1 MQSILDRPHSQPAS
15 SPQRSYVRL
24 TYGAYADLLLRIPC
38 LTRFSNLPFKITPE
52 EMYDIFGK
60 YGAIRQIRVGDAND
74 TKGTAF
80 VIYEDIFDAKT
91 AYEHLQGF
99 NIMGRYLIVLYY
111 QPNKVTKKMNLARK
125 EEELKELKTYVR

>member
-1 MQSILDRPHSQPAS
+1 MGTIIHLHENNTHVPPDRAS
-15 SPQRSYVRL
+15 
-24 TYGAYADLLLRIPC
+24 
-38 LTRFSNLPFKITPE
+38 SNLPFKITPE

-60 YGAIRQIRVGDAND
+60 YGAIRQIRVGNAND

-111 QPNKVTKKMNLARK
+111 QPNKVTKRMDLARR
-125 EEELKELKTYVR
+125 EQELNDLRTYVRCFKLLLRREWNGRGLGN